1 MLRRLGVSQEAI
13 DEMDASGSGA
23 EFDERESAALAF
35 AEAMTLNPRAVPEEV
50 WRGMNACYD
59 DGEIVEI
66 AAVVAVFNGFNRF
79 NDALEVEV
87 TT

>member
-1 MLRRLGVSQEAI
+1 LLRRLGVSQETI
-13 DEMDASGSGA
+13 EEMDAQGSGT
-23 EFDERESAALAF
+23 EMDERDDAALAF
-35 AEAMTLNPRAVPEEV
+35 AEAMTLHPRAVPEDV

-59 DGEIVEI
+59 EGEIVEI

>member
-1 MLRRLGVSQEAI
+1 MDAQGSGT
-13 DEMDASGSGA
+13 EMD
-23 EFDERESAALAF
+23 ERDDAALAF
-35 AEAMTLNPRAVPEEV
+35 AEAMTLHPRAVPEDV

-59 DGEIVEI
+59 EGEIVEI

>member
-1 MLRRLGVSQEAI
+1 MLRRLGVSQETI
-13 DEMDASGSGA
+13 EEMDARGSDA
-23 EFDERESAALAF
+23 AADEREGAALAF
-35 AEAMTLNPRAVPEEV
+35 AEAMTLQPRAVPEEV
-50 WRGMNACYD
+50 WRAMNACYD
-59 DGEIVEI
+59 EGEIVEI

>member
-1 MLRRLGVSQEAI
+1 LLRRLGVSQETI
-13 DEMDASGSGA
+13 EEMDAQGSGT
-23 EFDERESAALAF
+23 EMDERDGAALAF
-35 AEAMTLNPRAVPEEV
+35 AEAMTLHPRAVPEEV

-59 DGEIVEI
+59 EGEIVEI

-87 TT
+87 TP

>member
-1 MLRRLGVSQEAI
+1 MLRRLGVSQETI
-13 DEMDASGSGA
+13 EEMDAQGSGT
-23 EFDERESAALAF
+23 EMDERDDAALAF
-35 AEAMTLNPRAVPEEV
+35 AEAMTLHPRAVPEDV

-59 DGEIVEI
+59 EGEIVEI

>member
-13 DEMDASGSGA
+13 DEMGERGADAPV
-23 EFDERESAALAF
+23 EPREAAALAF
-35 AEAMTLNPRAVPEEV
+35 AEAMTLRAREVPVET
-50 WRGMNACYD
+50 WDRLRACFD

-87 TT
+87 TR

>member
-1 MLRRLGVSQEAI
+1 
-13 DEMDASGSGA
+13 MDAQGSVA
-23 EFDERESAALAF
+23 ALDEREGAALAF
-35 AEAMTLNPRAVPEEV
+35 AEAMTLHPRAVPEEV
-50 WRGMNACYD
+50 WRAMHAGYD
-59 DGEIVEI
+59 EGEIVEI